1 MIVKKYLILIW
12 TVVGFVAI
20 IFVFVFVSLL
30 TILASI
36 K

>member
-1 MIVKKYLILIW
+1 MILKKYLILIW

-20 IFVFVFVSLL
+20 IFVFVSLL
-30 TILASI
+30 AILASI